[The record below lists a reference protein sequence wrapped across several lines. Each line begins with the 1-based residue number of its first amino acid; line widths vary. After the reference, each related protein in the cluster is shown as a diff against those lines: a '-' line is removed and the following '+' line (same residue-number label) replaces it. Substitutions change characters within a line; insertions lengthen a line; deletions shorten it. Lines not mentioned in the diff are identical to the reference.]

1 MQKFQ
6 RIATILP
13 SGKLFER
20 VFSEG
25 FATAKKELGPIE
37 FVRITPDLSSETK
50 LHQHFENIQSAA
62 AVIAD
67 FTARNPNV
75 MFLAGYA
82 RALKKRLT
90 CITQHAEDFPFDQSE
105 RPPIIYGAD
114 LAFLRAELVAEYCG
128 RSGVPPSTEDP
139 REMFHSIFGD
149 LLKKHG
155 YEHRGTIIL
164 EPPSTYTLLEQEM
177 DLPLV
182 QDIARRA
189 RELGLRVKLM

>member
-6 RIATILP
+6 RVAAILP
-13 SGKLFER
+13 SGKLFDR

-25 FATAKKELGPIE
+25 IAPATKDLGPIE
-37 FVRITPDLSSETK
+37 FIRITPNLSTEIK

-67 FTARNPNV
+67 VTARNPHV

-82 RALKKRLT
+82 RALTKQLT

-128 RSGVPPSTEDP
+128 RPGVSPSTEDP
-139 REMFHSIFGD
+139 REMFLSIFGD
-149 LLKKHG
+149 LLKKHR
-155 YEHRGTIIL
+155 YEHRGTIVL
-164 EPPSTYTLLEQEM
+164 EPRNTYTLIEQDM

-182 QDIARRA
+182 QEIARRA
-189 RELGLRVKLM
+189 RELGIRVKLM